1 MAAVS
6 DALAQ
11 LIQRAGA
18 AANEG
23 RWQDAERL
31 WSQVRQVDPGH
42 PQALYS
48 LGIHALQRGDNTAA
62 LELLRAAQQAAP
74 GDPLIPLSIAMVLR
88 ESGDAAGEWE
98 AIHQALAIDAYF
110 LPGLLGKGVLLE
122 RVRGARSA
130 AEVYRNA
137 LKVAPPEPHWPAVLR
152 GQLLHARAVVER
164 YQEEF
169 AAFLAHRIEA
179 PRAAL
184 QQAAH
189 GRWDEAASI
198 MSRRSRPYLPD
209 CNQLYVPRLPAV
221 PFFDPALFGWVAGL
235 ESRTEAIRDE
245 LEALLREQ
253 ATGFAPYVAYKPG
266 DPVNQW
272 QELNHSTRWNTYK
285 LWKDGAPVEE
295 HLARCPQTAAALQEV
310 EMAQLDGLCPN
321 AMFSVL
327 APHTHIPPHHGETNA
342 RVVVHLPLIVPEG
355 CSYRVGFERRQ
366 WQVGKVL
373 IFDDSIEHE
382 ARNDSDEQ
390 RVVLIFDTWNPLLS
404 ETERSMVQAMMLASR
419 EFAAG
424 AER

>member
-1 MAAVS
+1 MAVVGDS
-6 DALAQ
+6 LAQ

-48 LGIHALQRGDNTAA
+48 LGIHALQRGDSAAA
-62 LELLRAAQQAAP
+62 LDLLRSAQQAAP
-74 GDPLIPLSIAMVLR
+74 ADPLIPLSVAMVLR
-88 ESGDAAGEWE
+88 ERGDVAGEWE

-110 LPGLLGKGVLLE
+110 LPGLLGKAALIE
-122 RVRGARSA
+122 RASGARPA
-130 AEVYRNA
+130 AAVYRNA

-152 GQLLHARAVVER
+152 GQLLHARAVVEQ

-179 PRAAL
+179 PRSAL

-198 MSRRSRPYLPD
+198 MAGRTRPYLPD

-221 PFFDPALFGWVAGL
+221 PFFDPALFDWVPEL
-235 ESRTEAIRDE
+235 ESRTDAIREE
-245 LEALLREQ
+245 LEAVLREQ
-253 ATGFAPYVAYKPG
+253 AGGFEPYVAYKPG

-272 QELNHSTRWNTYK
+272 QELNHSSRWNSYK
-285 LWKDGAPVEE
+285 LWNNGVPVEE
-295 HLARCPQTAAALQEV
+295 HLAHCPQTAAALREV

-373 IFDDSIEHE
+373 VFDDSIEHE
-382 ARNDSDEQ
+382 ARNDSDQQ
-390 RVVLIFDTWNPLLS
+390 RVVLIFDTWNPLLG
-404 ETERSMVQAMMLASR
+404 EAERSMVQAMLLAAR

>member
-31 WSQVRQVDPGH
+31 WSQVQQVDPGH

-48 LGIHALQRGDNTAA
+48 LGIHALQRGDNAAA
-62 LELLRAAQQAAP
+62 LELLRAAQQAAS

-110 LPGLLGKGVLLE
+110 LPGLLGKGALLE

-130 AEVYRNA
+130 AGVYRNA

-164 YQEEF
+164 HQEEF

-184 QQAAH
+184 QQAAQ

-198 MSRRSRPYLPD
+198 MAGHTRPYLPD

-221 PFFDPALFGWVAGL
+221 PFFDPALFGWVADL

-355 CSYRVGFERRQ
+355 CRYRVGFEQRQ

-373 IFDDSIEHE
+373 VFDDSIEHE
-382 ARNDSDEQ
+382 ARNDSDEH

-404 ETERSMVQAMMLASR
+404 EPERSMVQAMMLASR